1 MKAVEVELLM
11 KGNLSQG
18 MLDAQT
24 KANLL
29 DESLKRVGMT
39 IGGVFTA
46 QKAVEF
52 VKTMIDVRQEVENL
66 SISFETLLGSKDK
79 ATQFFDELREYA
91 VNTPLM
97 LNDLAG
103 GAQTMLGFNIEAE
116 KVIPTLKQIGDI
128 SMGDRDR
135 FNSLV
140 LAFSQMSATGKLM
153 GQDLLQMINA
163 GFNPLATISE
173 KTGKSIGQLKDEMSA
188 GAISSE
194 MVAQAF
200 ADATAEGGKFHGMLD
215 KQSKGLKG
223 QISNLEGAIDNMFNA
238 MGEKSEG
245 ILTGSVEV
253 ASELVKNYEAV
264 GKALMSL
271 VAVYGSYKTA
281 LIATLAVQKA
291 ASFVE
296 NIRLVAMFRKEL
308 GLATAAQQAFNITA
322 NANPYVLLATVI
334 LSAAAA
340 LVIYSKNCSAAADEA
355 QRAADR
361 EKEQTDAINDK
372 KEAIE
377 KCIST
382 ITDEN
387 LAEQDKLEA
396 LEKLKKLMPSVFE
409 KYRTEKELIGKLTE
423 ARREYNEELREER
436 NLKGEGNL
444 KADQQRVADLKKYLE
459 LRKEYYKTGRLTMS
473 DSDYNLYQNLDK
485 KYNKEVRNVRGTF
498 QTFNSAIESLIKA
511 SEGTVWKDVQQVR
524 TDNHN
529 KFMAKLNSMNAET
542 AQKTINFYK
551 NCISSANKQGKKL
564 VKLPEESV
572 ATSVDELQNRI
583 KSATARMK
591 SIHENASKDFM
602 KDAKTAWTN
611 AQNEVNKVI
620 KNRNNRSLYPDEASY
635 LAALRKA
642 RDEEKKAK
650 ANYEAAGGDTSKK
663 TKKKTKKT
671 KNTGLTPQEKA
682 NIKAAEQEE
691 KGRQVEAAQRKQEAS
706 EKQTAFDLKQAE
718 IDGLQEG
725 FDKELET
732 INLNYDKL
740 IEANRLRQQE
750 WVDELQNISDLSFEQ
765 AHPDWKKQGLKR
777 PTVTV
782 DDLSADQK
790 NYLKQYTEA
799 ANAYKQNSEA
809 KLYQNLLA
817 KYQDYEEQRKSIREK
832 FAKDRAHIEKAV
844 DADGRPIG
852 EDVKERALAEL
863 AKQER
868 AALKSV
874 DDAQL
879 TELGKE
885 NKVLVDLF
893 ADTSEKSVAE
903 VQKIIERIKVLMDYL
918 RGTKDAEGTA
928 VIKDGNGKTE
938 RRITQKDMAG
948 LGFSPAELK
957 ALEKSPEKLKALT
970 EQYEKLKKEVLGK
983 NPFRALADAVGELF
997 KHGEDGEEK
1006 GLEAKLKR
1014 LGESAAASAEMVG
1027 DLAGRLSEMFEAA
1040 GNDGMAEAMD
1050 AVQGVMTSVSN
1061 IGRGF
1066 AEGGVV
1072 GGIAAAAG
1080 EAIGWVTKAFQASAR
1095 HKAAL
1100 EKVMEEVTA
1109 QQREYNLLLMEQNLE
1124 MEKAQTIF
1132 GTDTYGKA
1140 ANAVRVMKDA
1150 YAGLKAEIAGTAE
1163 QQQKFG
1169 YLDTGN
1175 AFWNKI
1181 VNKGYSELKDAY
1193 SGLADIEIKTG
1204 HKKTGLFGW
1213 GKGKDTYSSILDVY
1227 PELIDS
1233 AGNFNRELAESIMN
1247 SREFAKNDKEAL
1259 QYIIDLYDQAEE
1271 AWESVKDYFE
1281 GVFGD
1286 LGQTLTDALVDAFK
1300 NGTDAGKAFADSLT
1314 GMLEKLAEQM
1324 IYTVT
1329 IAPLLEKAQEE
1340 MLDVMKREDLTDE
1353 EKFGNYV
1360 RILDDMTDNAL
1371 SQQGTFNALLE
1382 KYRQMAKEKGLDLW
1396 QGDSTTQ
1403 TGKSGAYTTAS
1414 QESITKLEGL
1424 YTAMLVHETNIDTN
1438 VENVAGSMQTAL
1450 GHLKRIDTN
1459 TGECSETL
1467 KLMRKDMC
1475 DMKDDLTTLR
1485 RDGIKTR

>member
-1 MKAVEVELLM
+1 M

-66 SISFETLLGSKDK
+66 IISFETLLGSKDK
-79 ATQFFDELREYA
+79 ATQFFSELSEYA

-103 GAQTMLGFNIEAE
+103 GAQTMLAFNIEAE

-340 LVIYSKNCSAAADEA
+340 LAIYSKNCSAAADEA

-387 LAEQDKLEA
+387 LAELDRVEA

-409 KYRTEKELIGKLTE
+409 KYKTEKELIDKLTE

-444 KADQQRVADLKKYLE
+444 KADQQRVADLKKYLA
-459 LRKEYYKTGRLTMS
+459 LRKEYYKTGRLNMS

-551 NCISSANKQGKKL
+551 NCIASANKQGKKL
-564 VKLPEESV
+564 VQLPGESV
-572 ATSVDELQNRI
+572 ATSVAELQSRI
-583 KSATARMK
+583 KSATTRMK

-611 AQNEVNKVI
+611 AQNEVKKVI

-650 ANYEAAGGDTSKK
+650 ANYEAAGGDTS
-663 TKKKTKKT
+663 KKTKKT

-765 AHPDWKKQGLKR
+765 AHPNWKKQGLKR
-777 PTVTV
+777 PTVTM

-817 KYQDYEEQRKSIREK
+817 KYQDYEEQRKSISEK
-832 FAKDRAHIEKAV
+832 FAKDRAQIEKAV

-874 DDAQL
+874 DEAQL

-903 VQKIIERIKVLMDYL
+903 VQKIIDRIKLLMDYL

-928 VIKDGNGKTE
+928 VIKDGNGRTE

-997 KHGEDGEEK
+997 KRGEDGEEK

-1100 EKVMEEVTA
+1100 EKIMEEVTA

-1124 MEKAQTIF
+1124 LEKAQTIF

-1150 YAGLKAEIAGTAE
+1150 YAGLNAEIAGTAE
-1163 QQQKFG
+1163 QQKKFG

-1467 KLMRKDMC
+1467 KLMRKDMR